1 MNQPNTIGAKNI
13 LPISYIVSETRCN
26 LDEWRAYWKESQST
40 MENDMKKANDGQKT
54 KDAELFIEMISKVS
68 DEEEWID
75 KSKTKNFDY
84 ILEIL
89 KRDKL
94 SPNSP
99 LNHCSVGVLF
109 NNVSMLFV
117 KKLLQQRLIG
127 LNVTDKSYNLPN
139 LNFWIPPVFESDPKL
154 MVAYG
159 HIFTQLND
167 IKNRVFE
174 NLKLWE
180 NQNNNE
186 VRKQVQDVTRIIP
199 QGAEVNCSATAGLGV
214 WRHLFYSCT
223 DFLNDDEMRYVLL
236 FLGKK
241 MKERYPAVFQDMVL
255 QDAAGKEFGLD
266 TLTSSH
272 DAWKLFKFAFRCI
285 K

>member
-1 MNQPNTIGAKNI
+1 MNQKAQQGARNI
-13 LPISYIVSETRCN
+13 LPTFYVVSETKCV
-26 LDEWRAYWKESQST
+26 LDEWRNYWKDTNST
-40 MENDMKKANDGQKT
+40 MEMDMKKANDGQKV
-54 KDAELFIEMISKVS
+54 KDAELFIEMVSKVS

-75 KSKTKNFDY
+75 KSKTKNFEF
-84 ILEIL
+84 IMEIL

-94 SPNSP
+94 SPNSS

-117 KKLLQQRLIG
+117 KRVLQHRLVG
-127 LNVTDKSYNLPN
+127 LTVTDKTFNLPQ
-139 LNFWIPPVFESDPKL
+139 LNFWIPPVFETDPKL

-159 HIFTQLND
+159 QIFSQMNEV
-167 IKNRVFE
+167 KNRVFDT
-174 NLKLWE
+174 LKMWDIK
-180 NQNNNE
+180 NNDE
-186 VRKQVQDVTRIIP
+186 VRKVVQDVSKILP
-199 QGAEVNCSATAGLGV
+199 QGAEVNCTISAGLGT
-214 WRHLFYSCT
+214 WRHLFHIST
-223 DFLNDDEMRYVLL
+223 DFLYDDETRYVML

-255 QDAAGKEFGLD
+255 CDVQGKEFGLD

-272 DAWKLFKFAFRCI
+272 DAWKLFKFNFRCM